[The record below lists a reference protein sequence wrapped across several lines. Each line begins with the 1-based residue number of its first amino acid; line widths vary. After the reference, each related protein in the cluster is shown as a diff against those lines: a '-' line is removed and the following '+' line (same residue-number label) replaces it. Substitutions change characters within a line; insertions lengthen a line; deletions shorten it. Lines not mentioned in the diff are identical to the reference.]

1 MVLNKETGNA
11 SLPALRELMRRYR
24 TDALSGLDPR
34 QFRDK
39 IDSFLQ
45 LSDHKMEGFGDA
57 SRQRD
62 LSVRFHWGH
71 NHDFGTFAVE
81 GRMGDRHLNLLSVF
95 MDQFKALPKDLT
107 GKRVLDIGC
116 WTGGTSLLLSAM
128 GAEVVAIEEVR
139 KYVDALA
146 YLKSAFN
153 LKNLEVRNMSLY
165 DCNVPEFQDAFDIIL
180 FAGVLYHVTDP
191 ILALRI
197 VFNSLRDGGSCLLET
212 AALASDK
219 MMVAYEGPDL
229 FHSGTREQM
238 NRGGWNWFI
247 PSPVA
252 LKAMM
257 HDSGFSKVEGSGV
270 DVDQRTFAVGTRTE
284 HRDIMR
290 GGLSVRGIR

>member
-11 SLPALRELMRRYR
+11 CLPALRELMRRYR
-24 TDALSGLDPR
+24 TDALCGVDSR

-39 IDSFLQ
+39 IDSLLQ
-45 LSDHKMEGFGDA
+45 LNDHKMEGFGDA
-57 SRQRD
+57 ARQRD

-95 MDQFKALPKDLT
+95 MDQFKALPRDLT

-116 WTGGTSLLLSAM
+116 WTGGTSLLLCAM

-139 KYVDALA
+139 KYVDALT

-153 LKNLEVRNMSLY
+153 VQNLEVRNMSLY

-257 HDSGFSKVEGSGV
+257 HDAGFSKVEGSGV
-270 DVDQRTFAVGTRTE
+270 GADQRTFAVGTRTE